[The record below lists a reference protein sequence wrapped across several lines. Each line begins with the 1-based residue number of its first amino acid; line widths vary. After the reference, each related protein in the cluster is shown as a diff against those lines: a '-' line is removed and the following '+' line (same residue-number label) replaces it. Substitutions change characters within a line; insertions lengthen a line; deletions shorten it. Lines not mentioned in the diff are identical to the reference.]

1 MQLQTD
7 FRLLRLSNVIRT
19 AISEMLSDRMA
30 LKFQTKKISSTEFSK
45 RLFEIL
51 EVALKCDR
59 EQYVN
64 ELTEKLQ
71 KMTQERDEALRQLQ
85 KEKRLRAQ
93 ESTIMESDNA
103 ALQKKYDDLD
113 GHYKTLGWRKDQKEI
128 TYQEQIQIRDNTI
141 RIMRKALN
149 LSLSANRQFRN
160 ELEEIKGTVKRMVKG
175 SVRMIRSAK
184 PGIAER
190 ANARVIKEVNKQ
202 RKRDGTQLS
211 SLAAQLKAERMAHD
225 QLKGAS
231 QLLLDSVWN
240 ISPRRKGTPKVSID
254 ELPRK
259 ISEVHSFLTASVEDQ
274 KSVAIEEVKK
284 ELSMTMP
291 EITTVGDESVSEAV
305 SNVISER
312 VAEKEAEM
320 ATKVKAVEKREQ
332 RLRKK
337 LELALSQIQTM
348 KRSTPRIQKVTK
360 SLAAMDDIDGLND
373 DWEQQ
378 RRELDMKMSE
388 LSRGMSTDSAIAPH

>member
-30 LKFQTKKISSTEFSK
+30 LKFQQKKITSTEFSK

-59 EQYVN
+59 EQYIT

-71 KMTQERDEALRQLQ
+71 KMTNERDEALRQLQ

-103 ALQKKYDDLD
+103 ALQKKYDALD
-113 GHYKTLGWRKDQKEI
+113 GHYKSLGWRKDQKEI
-128 TYQEQIQIRDNTI
+128 SYQEQIQLRDNTI
-141 RIMRKALN
+141 RIMRKALT
-149 LSLSANRQFRN
+149 LSLSSTRQLRN
-160 ELEEIKGTVKRMVKG
+160 ELDDIKGTVKRMVKG
-175 SVRMIRSAK
+175 SIRLLRNAK
-184 PGIAER
+184 PGIADR

-202 RKRDGTQLS
+202 KKRDSLQLS
-211 SLAAQLKAERMAHD
+211 SLAAELKSERMAHD

-259 ISEVHSFLTASVEDQ
+259 IADVHSFMAASVEDQ
-274 KSVAIEEVKK
+274 KSVAVEEVKR
-284 ELSMTMP
+284 ELSAAMP
-291 EITTVGDESVSEAV
+291 EMTLVGDESVSDAV
-305 SNVISER
+305 SLAISER

-320 ATKVKAVEKREQ
+320 AAKIKTVEKREQ
-332 RLRKK
+332 KLRKK

-348 KRSTPRIQKVTK
+348 KKATPRIHK
-360 SLAAMDDIDGLND
+360 STRSFTVMDALDDMKD
-373 DWEQQ
+373 DWERQSRQ
-378 RRELDMKMSE
+378 LDMKMSE
-388 LSRGMSTDSAIAPH
+388 LSRGMSVTSP